1 MVNPYFCY
9 SLAFATALL
18 LYPLGWSG
26 LYPPLTTSVVVFV
39 ALTILFHVFAG
50 MLFSKKGC
58 ITRSSTP
65 DSQQKNAVNIT
76 LVIYALWVAEFVY
89 AGGVPLIQ
97 ILLRRSYD
105 YKTFGIPTLHVFVV
119 TFSSFYTIFLFQQ
132 YLGNRSVR
140 VLLLFII
147 NLSAALLIYNRGMF
161 LFNLSACLFLFLI
174 YKRRITLRQVAIGTS
189 GIIVTSYLFGVMG
202 SLRVSN
208 ESKVPYSNEGF
219 LSTGSATAAFRN
231 SGVPG
236 EFFWTYVYTTSPLA
250 NLQENI
256 SVNASGDIGFMSLAQ
271 WFNNEVLPDFI
282 SKRINH
288 YAGSGKQKVKT
299 IPGPF
304 NATTV
309 YSGSY
314 SYAGW
319 WGVVL
324 MMGVILM
331 IPVLYTRLV
340 PPASPFFLS
349 GLVIINTIFLFMIFD
364 NTLRFTGLSFQ
375 VVYPILLHA
384 GMNRMGWIRTFLLK

>member
-9 SLAFATALL
+9 SFAFAVALL

-26 LYPPLTTSVVVFV
+26 LYPPLTTSLVVFV
-39 ALTILFHVFAG
+39 ASTILLHVFAG
-50 MLFSKKGC
+50 MLFMKKGF
-58 ITRSSTP
+58 IRRSSTP
-65 DSQQKNAVNIT
+65 DSQQKNALNIT
-76 LVIYALWVAEFVY
+76 LFLFALWVAEFVY

-97 ILLRRSYD
+97 ILLRRPYD

-140 VLLLFII
+140 MVLLFII

-161 LFNLSACLFLFLI
+161 LFNLSACIFLFLI
-174 YKRRITLRQVAIGTS
+174 YKHRITFRQVAIGTI
-189 GIIVTSYLFGVMG
+189 GIILISYLFGVMG

-219 LSTGSATAAFRN
+219 LSTGSATKAFRN
-231 SGVPG
+231 SGVPE

-250 NLQENI
+250 NLQENVN
-256 SVNASGDIGFMSLAQ
+256 VNAPGDFGVMSLFQ

-282 SKRINH
+282 SKRVNH
-288 YAGSGKQKVKT
+288 YTGAEKQKIKT

-319 WGVVL
+319 WGIVF
-324 MMGVILM
+324 MMGIILM
-331 IPVLYTRLV
+331 IPVVYTRLV

-375 VVYPILLHA
+375 VIYPMLLHA
-384 GMNRMGWIRTFLLK
+384 GMNRVGWIKTFLLK